1 MASRSSS
8 TPHGVP
14 AWLMW
19 GAGLLVFLSLSLQHG
34 FPLEPQTRRWLT
46 LLDGALAC
54 CFVADLV
61 LALLRD
67 MNWRRVLALRRFEY
81 ALLVALTGFVVV
93 SWFPMPGVLA
103 LLEVQSEEA
112 LRLIAVRLFLLMALG
127 IQLLRGAQQ
136 LLEKEARPELILAGA
151 FGALILLGTFLL
163 SLPNAS
169 AESTEKISGFD
180 AFFTATSA
188 VCVTGMVV
196 RDPGTD
202 FSGFGQLVIMAL
214 FQAGGLGII
223 TFVGFLSISTA
234 RALPVPQMVVFRQL
248 IHAPQMSDLKRQFV
262 GILVATA
269 VFELSGALLMYQ
281 FLPASMDT
289 LARIKWSLF
298 HSVSAFCN
306 SGFALQKDSLEQYRS
321 NPGLILTFMGLI
333 MLGGLGF
340 LVISELLAY
349 PLTRGRFFRRFAL
362 FRRLYSGHA
371 PGRLSVQ
378 ARLTLTVT
386 GVLLVAA
393 LAGFW
398 ALESG
403 DALRGRPFKEAFL
416 TSAFHAVAPRT
427 AGFHTV
433 PIESLQNATIV
444 MLVVLMTI
452 GAGPVST
459 GGGIKT
465 VSFAILLLALRALV
479 VRRDRVEVFGRS
491 IPARSLFAA
500 LSVFVLF
507 VLASAFG
514 TFLLCL
520 FDPQMP
526 LEDQA
531 FEVISALT
539 TVGFSTEVTA
549 ELSPASQLV
558 LCAAMFVGR
567 VGPISLMLSVFHSRR
582 QVTYELPE
590 EEVVVG

>member
-1 MASRSSS
+1 MAPASDG

-14 AWLMW
+14 VWLMW

-34 FPLEPQTRRWLT
+34 FALEPQPRRWLA
-46 LLDGALAC
+46 LLHGLLAC
-54 CFVADLV
+54 CFAADLV
-61 LALLRD
+61 FALFRERD
-67 MNWRRVLALRRFEY
+67 WKRVFALRRFEY
-81 ALLVALTGFVVV
+81 VLLVTLTAFLVV
-93 SWFPMPGVLA
+93 SWFPMPGELAVLHLPSA
-103 LLEVQSEEA
+103 EA
-112 LRLIAVRLFLLMALG
+112 LRLMAVRLFLLLMLG
-127 IQLLRGAQQ
+127 IQLLRGAQR
-136 LLEKEARPELILAGA
+136 LLEREARPELILAGSFA
-151 FGALILLGTFLL
+151 ALILLGTFLL

-169 AESTEKISGFD
+169 AKPTDRISAFD

-223 TFVGFLSISTA
+223 TFVGFLSISSA

-248 IHAPQMSDLKRQFV
+248 IQAPQMSDLKRQFV
-262 GILVATA
+262 GILVATG
-269 VFELSGALLMYQ
+269 VLELSGALLMYQ
-281 FLPASMDT
+281 FLPADIET

-306 SGFALQKDSLEQYRS
+306 AGFALQADSLEPFRS

-333 MLGGLGF
+333 LLGGLGF

-349 PLTRGRFFRRFAL
+349 RLTRGRFFRRFAM
-362 FRRLYSGHA
+362 FRRLYSGRV

-393 LAGFW
+393 FVGFW
-398 ALESG
+398 ALESRY
-403 DALRGRPFKEAFL
+403 ALRDRPLGEAL
-416 TSAFHAVAPRT
+416 LMSAFHAVTPRT
-427 AGFHTV
+427 AGFHIV
-433 PIESLQNATIV
+433 PIESLQNATLV

-452 GAGPVST
+452 GASPVST

-479 VRRDRVEVFGRS
+479 VRRDGVEVFGRAV
-491 IPARSLFAA
+491 PARSLFAA

-507 VLASAFG
+507 VLGAALG
-514 TFLLCL
+514 TFLVSL

-526 LEDQA
+526 LKDQA
-531 FEVISALT
+531 FEVISALS
-539 TVGFSTEVTA
+539 TVGFSTEATA
-549 ELSPASQLV
+549 ELSPASRWV

-567 VGPISLMLSVFHSRR
+567 VGPISLVLSVFHSRR

-590 EEVVVG
+590 EDVVVG